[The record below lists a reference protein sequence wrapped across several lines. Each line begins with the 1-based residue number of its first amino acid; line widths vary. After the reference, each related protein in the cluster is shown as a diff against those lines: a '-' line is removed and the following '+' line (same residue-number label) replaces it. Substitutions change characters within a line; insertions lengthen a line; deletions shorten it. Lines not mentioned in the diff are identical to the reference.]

1 MVTKLASKY
10 IHLLFIHLDNNNFQ
24 QTSLSTKVAQR
35 MSFGLLGG
43 KAAARC
49 EFVRMKGP
57 SGKGHAEMAV
67 SRPRAAGLDTPT
79 SEPGLSATDMWDSDW
94 DDDPEEMFMYR
105 HQVSISYKY

>member
-1 MVTKLASKY
+1 
-10 IHLLFIHLDNNNFQ
+10 
-24 QTSLSTKVAQR
+24 

-67 SRPRAAGLDTPT
+67 SRPRGGGLDTPT
-79 SEPGLSATDMWDSDW
+79 SEPGLAATDMWDSDW

-105 HQVSISYKY
+105 HQVRLFPYNSQAELDLLIFTIIYFERNLSVIICC

>member
-1 MVTKLASKY
+1 
-10 IHLLFIHLDNNNFQ
+10 
-24 QTSLSTKVAQR
+24 

-105 HQVSISYKY
+105 HQVSILYNIDVSVRLCNCVMVRRVGLCSSAG

>member
-1 MVTKLASKY
+1 M
-10 IHLLFIHLDNNNFQ
+10 DNNNFQ

-105 HQVSISYKY
+105 HQVSISNNIDVSVRL